1 MFLIK
6 FLMNHLKQVRK
17 YFSNKRLL
25 KMKKLS
31 TFAIIL
37 LLAFSSINFTKAQD
51 RSETFKIQ
59 AQKQMLVGRYGE
71 AIDLLNKYI
80 SANPQKAEGYNLRGL
95 CFEKRK
101 IYEYAVYDFKSALK
115 LEPRNDKVST
125 NLGRATAAWQALLYN
140 NIEGYKREIA
150 IDPNVPVNYLNIGK
164 SFKHLGKWELAE
176 EWYDKYL
183 TLEEASSDEI
193 IRYSEILA
201 KNGHIKKGEP
211 ILKRYT
217 EKYPKDQRLWS
228 RYGYFT
234 FWLGKNKIAIDAFE
248 NALAIRPYFKEAL
261 DGLDRAKGKPY
272 IYSINDTSIKYVN
285 GQAVI
290 KQPKKFEY
298 GIDRDFRL
306 LKRNPNDY
314 GIRFRLIDALV
325 KVERFVE
332 AEEQLIYLTEKG
344 VDPDKVQ
351 ELMVEVSAK
360 KDSVNMVRIA
370 EYTEKIKTDP
380 TNKKMVLELAK
391 YYAGQIDY
399 DNALDLLN
407 EYMNRV
413 PGLNPDVRY
422 LVAKYSAW
430 NADFDKAD
438 EEIKNLLKSDP
449 NNLDYQL
456 LQGQISVWAVRDLDE
471 AKGFLQNV
479 LNREPKNIY
488 AIVGMSTLEAW
499 QKNFDESKKYLDI
512 AKRLDPNSSIVS
524 ATEQFYIR
532 ALSANEGY
540 KITQIR
546 AEAGQL
552 AMNGDYEGAV
562 AKYDEYLSKITAP
575 TKQELLEYADIL
587 FAAKYYD
594 KSVRTYDQIL
604 QDGDD
609 FDVSLLRAR
618 SLLLTADSTAALNQ
632 LILLAEQKP
641 ESYEANLYLAEAYSR
656 MEEYNEARNIYENML
671 EPSDDPNKIKLDST
685 QINLINARM
694 GWLPRGGSINDV
706 FVNFPSYMALN
717 PTAIYFADNQDFSF
731 NKIGFGLQLGVNS
744 FLSAGVRYDRSHLQ
758 TSLWDVDLNS
768 FKGQLMF
775 RLSDYVTTTVSFG
788 SQRDL
793 AGNKRSISDVVFKAE
808 DPKEYSLVVGYEN
821 NDARVIL
828 LSPNLIGFTNYS
840 VDIYTINGLYM
851 PSSEV
856 KLSGFYH
863 YGSISDGNL
872 FNDLQLRIGKK
883 FYKNTY
889 IGYEYAYSNYKFVN
903 ILYYSPQNYDSH
915 SIWGEWNAKNTPKL
929 RLNIGGKI
937 GYAPSVNYILRE
949 AYGEIYYQPVPYF
962 TINGRIGGSSSFREG
977 SGYNSLFVALSAY
990 WSFY

>member
-1 MFLIK
+1 
-6 FLMNHLKQVRK
+6 
-17 YFSNKRLL
+17 
-25 KMKKLS
+25 MKKLS
-31 TFAIIL
+31 IFAIIL
-37 LLAFSSINFTKAQD
+37 FLVLTSIDFTEAQTK
-51 RSETFKIQ
+51 SAIYKMQ

-80 SANPQKAEGYNLRGL
+80 SANPRNADGYNLRGL

-115 LEPRNDKVST
+115 LEPRNSKIST

-150 IDPNVPVNYLNIGK
+150 IDPSVPANYLNIGK
-164 SFKHLGKWELAE
+164 SYKHLGKWELAE

-183 TLEEASSDEI
+183 TMEEASSDEI

-272 IYSINDTSIKYVN
+272 IYSINDTSVKYVN

-290 KQPKKFEY
+290 PTPKRFVY
-298 GIDRDFRL
+298 PIDRDYGI
-306 LKRNPNDY
+306 LKRNPNNY
-314 GIRFRLIDALV
+314 TVRFRLIDELV
-325 KVERFVE
+325 EANRYVE
-332 AEEQLIYLTEKG
+332 AEQQLQFLSEKG
-344 VDPDKVQ
+344 IEPNRVA
-351 ELMVEVSAK
+351 ELIVAVTAK
-360 KDSVNMVRIA
+360 KDSLNQIKIA

-391 YYAGQIDY
+391 YYAGLIDY
-399 DNALDLLN
+399 DSALDLLN
-407 EYMNRV
+407 EYLNRV
-413 PGLNPDVRY
+413 PGTNPEVRF

-430 NADFDKAD
+430 NTDFDKAD
-438 EEIKNLLKSDP
+438 EEIKTLLYSEP
-449 NNLDYQL
+449 NNLEYQL

-471 AKGFLQNV
+471 ARGYLQNV
-479 LNREPKNIY
+479 LNHEPKNIY

-499 QKNFDESKKYLDI
+499 EKNFEESKKYLDI
-512 AKRLDPNSSIVS
+512 AKSLEPNSSIVS
-524 ATEQFYIR
+524 ATEQFYER
-532 ALSANEGY
+532 ALSANEGL
-540 KITQIR
+540 KIIQIR
-546 AEAGQL
+546 SDAGQL
-552 AMNGDYEGAV
+552 AMNRDYEGAV

-575 TKQELLEYADIL
+575 TRQELLEYADIL

-594 KSVRTYDQIL
+594 KAVSTYDQIL
-604 QDGDD
+604 LDGDD

-618 SLLLTADSTAALNQ
+618 AQLYTNDSTAALNK

-641 ESYEANLYLAEAYSR
+641 ESYEANLYLADAYSR
-656 MEEYNEARNIYENML
+656 MEEYDEARDIYETML
-671 EPSDDPNKIKLDST
+671 EPSDDPNSVKLDST
-685 QINLINARM
+685 QINTINARM
-694 GWLPRGGSINDV
+694 GWLPRGSSINDL
-706 FVNFPSYMALN
+706 FVTFPSYMALN
-717 PTAIYFADNQDFSF
+717 PSGTYFSDNQDFSF
-731 NKIGFGLQLGVNS
+731 NKIGVGLQLGVTS
-744 FLSAGVRYDRSHLQ
+744 FLSAGVRYDRTHLQ
-758 TSLWDVDLNS
+758 TSLWNVDLNS

-775 RLSDYVTTTVSFG
+775 RFSDYVTTTLGFG

-793 AGNKRSISDVVFKAE
+793 AGNERGTTEIIFKAE
-808 DPKEYSLVVGYEN
+808 DPKEYSLIASYQN
-821 NDARVIL
+821 DDARVIL

-840 VDIYTINGLYM
+840 VDMYSINGLYT
-851 PSSEV
+851 PSEEV

-883 FYKNTY
+883 FYKNTF
-889 IGYEYAYSNYKFVN
+889 IGYEYAYANYKFDN
-903 ILYYSPQNYDSH
+903 PLYYTPQGYDSH
-915 SIWGEWNAKNTPKL
+915 SLWGEWTAKNTAKL
-929 RLNIGGKI
+929 KLNFGGKI
-937 GYAPSVNYILRE
+937 GYAPSVNYVLRE
-949 AYGEIYYQPVPYF
+949 AWGEIYYQPIPYF
-962 TINGRIGGSSSFREG
+962 TLNGRIGGSSSFREG
-977 SGYNSLFVALSAY
+977 TGYNSLSIALSAY
-990 WSFY
+990 WTFY